1 MPPPVQRQEQQV
13 PRQVQRQVQ
22 QPEQQQEQQEQQQE
36 PPVPP
41 VQHQGQPPPQ
51 ERHPWQERRLL
62 QGPELRPEPER
73 WLARTH
79 PASSTCRS

>member
-1 MPPPVQRQEQQV
+1 LEPPELPVPPPVQRQEQQV
-13 PRQVQRQVQ
+13 PRPVQ
-22 QPEQQQEQQEQQQE
+22 QQEQQQE
-36 PPVPP
+36 PPV
-41 VQHQGQPPPQ
+41 QHQGQQQPQ
-51 ERHPWQERRLL
+51 ERHPWQEQRLL